1 MNIRQAIVPSSKY
14 AIKCP
19 NAMSPIGICVHNTAN
34 DAAASGEISYMTSNA
49 SQTSF
54 HIAVDDI
61 EAVQGIAF
69 TRNAWHAGDG
79 ANGEGNRKYIGIEI
93 CYSKSGGPKF
103 DKAETNAIEL
113 IAQLLKE
120 RGWGIAQLKKH
131 QDFSGKYCPHRTL
144 DLGWDRFV
152 NRVKL
157 QLGGSDMASNMY
169 RGLDLND
176 NASMKI
182 AVDKLMDEREGK
194 LIKKE
199 VAEKATTDALST
211 QQESFNKKLKEELES
226 QQKSFDQQLKDGKNQ
241 SYDQGF
247 KAGKATVPTA
257 PTSPVESDWVENGKS
272 VTIVEGNK
280 TTTLNYAKK

>member
-49 SQTSF
+49 NQTSF
-54 HIAVDDI
+54 HVAVDDI

-157 QLGGSDMASNMY
+157 QLGGSSMPANMY
-169 RGLDLND
+169 GNPPLDLS
-176 NASMKI
+176 NAETMKI
-182 AVDKLMDEREGK
+182 TVDVYNDVRHNKVYVKTVDADKALKDALDAKAKEFAIQ
-194 LIKKE
+194 LTAAKKE
-199 VAEKATTDALST
+199 A
-211 QQESFNKKLKEELES
+211 
-226 QQKSFDQQLKDGKNQ
+226 
-241 SYDQGF
+241 YDSGF
-247 KAGKATVPTA
+247 AAGKATVPTA
-257 PTSPVESDWVENGKS
+257 PTSPVESELVLNGRTVETT
-272 VTIVEGNK
+272 VGNVK
-280 TTTLNYAKK
+280 TTDNFRVK